1 MSTNLGTG
9 PMNLVQEI
17 VFIRLYTRVFR
28 NGILETKVGGQGWQI
43 FSPSDETQS
52 FLYSY
57 RSWLYERKPREL
69 ARKEIPGL
77 YPIPSLSDFICE
89 YLCEFYCN
97 ARWCD
102 ADRESW
108 ARLVAKVAGAHS
120 LVDSKVTLT
129 QAEASWVNKR
139 DVWSGAIEIDPDV
152 DERILS
158 VVPHEITMRSDITI
172 SDMTDNGT
180 AQHTVQIGKEM
191 SEECEYGLVECVQAL
206 KVNDLDKDRALR
218 WLRRGRR

>member
-43 FSPSDETQS
+43 FCPSDETQS

-57 RSWLYERKPREL
+57 RSWLYETKPSEI

-108 ARLVAKVAGAHS
+108 AKLVAKVAGAHS

-139 DVWSGAIEIDPDV
+139 DVWTGAIEIDPDV
-152 DERILS
+152 DERLRS
-158 VVPHEITMRSDITI
+158 EVPHKIKVMSDAPI
-172 SDMTDNGT
+172 SDLTVGDT
-180 AQHTVQIGKEM
+180 ARVTVEIGKEL
-191 SEECEYGLVECVQAL
+191 SKESGYGLLECVHAI
-206 KVNDLDKDRALR
+206 KVNDLDKDKALR
-218 WLRRGRR
+218 WLMRGKR